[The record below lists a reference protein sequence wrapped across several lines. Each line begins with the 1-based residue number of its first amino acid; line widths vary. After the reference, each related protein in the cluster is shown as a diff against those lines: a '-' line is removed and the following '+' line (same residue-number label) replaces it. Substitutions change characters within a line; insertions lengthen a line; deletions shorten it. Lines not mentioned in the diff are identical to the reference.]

1 MTSRF
6 GNMTFEYDSD
16 NETTS
21 SEYQPATS
29 LEEFLSGTSSTNKKL
44 KTTRKPVN
52 KNTKD
57 TKDTKATK
65 DTKDTK
71 DTKTIKATKAIK
83 DTKANKTNA
92 NNLILSIYDRS
103 KSSNTSSKAKI
114 PKIINT
120 SKNTNTNTN
129 IDREMTSDF
138 QGFKPIWDKITNKS
152 KEDYLKNNGHQSV
165 SNNYANLMNFVLSC
179 GPHFSS
185 VINNKSKVLIS
196 SVASKDAIFLAETYL
211 FVLVKDHNQGKI
223 LYQFSKNGK
232 SSIQMYL
239 LDNLAKVLYKDSLNL
254 SKDIIYKIQIY
265 SQNRDIVIKFD
276 NSHERNQWIQLLS

>member
-21 SEYQPATS
+21 SEYQPASS

-44 KTTRKPVN
+44 KTTRKPAN
-52 KNTKD
+52 KT

-65 DTKDTK
+65 A
-71 DTKTIKATKAIK
+71 TKTTKATKAIK
-83 DTKANKTNA
+83 DTKTTKANTKTNA
-92 NNLILSIYDRS
+92 NNLILSIYDSDTDSS

>member
-21 SEYQPATS
+21 SEYQPASS

-44 KTTRKPVN
+44 KTTRKPAN
-52 KNTKD
+52 KT

-65 DTKDTK
+65 A
-71 DTKTIKATKAIK
+71 TKTTKATKAIK
-83 DTKANKTNA
+83 DTKTTKANTKTNA
-92 NNLILSIYDRS
+92 NNLILSIYDSDTDSS

-196 SVASKDAIFLAETYL
+196 SVASKDAIFIAETYL

>member
-52 KNTKD
+52 KT

-65 DTKDTK
+65 A
-71 DTKTIKATKAIK
+71 TKTTKATKAIK
-83 DTKANKTNA
+83 DTKTTKANTKTNA
-92 NNLILSIYDRS
+92 NNLILSIYDSDTDSS

-196 SVASKDAIFLAETYL
+196 SVASKDAIFIAETYL

-239 LDNLAKVLYKDSLNL
+239 LDNLAKILYKDNLNL

>member
-21 SEYQPATS
+21 SEYQPASS

-52 KNTKD
+52 KT

-65 DTKDTK
+65 A
-71 DTKTIKATKAIK
+71 TKTTKATKAIK
-83 DTKANKTNA
+83 DTKTTKANTKTNA
-92 NNLILSIYDRS
+92 NNLILSIYDSDTDSS

-120 SKNTNTNTN
+120 SKNINTNTN
-129 IDREMTSDF
+129 IDREITSDF

-239 LDNLAKVLYKDSLNL
+239 LDNLAKVLYKDNLNL

>member
-21 SEYQPATS
+21 SEYQPASS

-44 KTTRKPVN
+44 KTTRKPAN
-52 KNTKD
+52 KT

-65 DTKDTK
+65 A
-71 DTKTIKATKAIK
+71 TKTTKATKAIK
-83 DTKANKTNA
+83 DTKTTKANTKTNA
-92 NNLILSIYDRS
+92 NNLILSIYDSDTDSS

-129 IDREMTSDF
+129 IDREITSDF

-239 LDNLAKVLYKDSLNL
+239 LDNLAKVLYKDNLNL

>member
-21 SEYQPATS
+21 SEYQPASS

-52 KNTKD
+52 KT

-65 DTKDTK
+65 A
-71 DTKTIKATKAIK
+71 TKTTKATKAIK
-83 DTKANKTNA
+83 DTKTTKANTKTNA
-92 NNLILSIYDRS
+92 NNLILSIYDSDTDSS

-129 IDREMTSDF
+129 IDREITSDF

-239 LDNLAKVLYKDSLNL
+239 LDNLAKVLYKDNLNL

>member
-21 SEYQPATS
+21 SEYQPASS

-44 KTTRKPVN
+44 KTTRKPAN
-52 KNTKD
+52 KT

-65 DTKDTK
+65 A
-71 DTKTIKATKAIK
+71 TKTTKATKAIK
-83 DTKANKTNA
+83 DTKTTKANTKTNA
-92 NNLILSIYDRS
+92 NNLILSIYDSDTDSS

-114 PKIINT
+114 PKIVNT
-120 SKNTNTNTN
+120 GKNTNTNTN
-129 IDREMTSDF
+129 IDREITSDF
-138 QGFKPIWDKITNKS
+138 QGFTPIWDKITNKS

-196 SVASKDAIFLAETYL
+196 SVASKDAIFIAETYL

-239 LDNLAKVLYKDSLNL
+239 LDNLAKILYKDNLNL

>member
-21 SEYQPATS
+21 SEYQPASS

-44 KTTRKPVN
+44 KTTRKPAN
-52 KNTKD
+52 KT

-65 DTKDTK
+65 A
-71 DTKTIKATKAIK
+71 TKTTKATKAIK
-83 DTKANKTNA
+83 DTKTTKANTKTNA
-92 NNLILSIYDRS
+92 NNLILSIYDSDTDSS

-138 QGFKPIWDKITNKS
+138 QGFTPIWDKITNKS

-196 SVASKDAIFLAETYL
+196 SVASKDAIFIAETYL

-239 LDNLAKVLYKDSLNL
+239 LDNLAKILYKDNLNL

>member
-52 KNTKD
+52 KT

-65 DTKDTK
+65 A
-71 DTKTIKATKAIK
+71 TKTTKATKAIK
-83 DTKANKTNA
+83 DTKTTKANTKTNA
-92 NNLILSIYDRS
+92 NNLILSIYDSDTDSS

>member
-21 SEYQPATS
+21 SEYQPASS

-44 KTTRKPVN
+44 KTTRKPLN
-52 KNTKD
+52 KT

-65 DTKDTK
+65 A
-71 DTKTIKATKAIK
+71 TKTTKATKAIK
-83 DTKANKTNA
+83 DTKTTKANTKTNA
-92 NNLILSIYDRS
+92 NNLILSIYDSDTDSS

-120 SKNTNTNTN
+120 SKNTNTN
-129 IDREMTSDF
+129 IDKEMTSDF

-239 LDNLAKVLYKDSLNL
+239 LDNLAKVLYKDNLNL

>member
-1 MTSRF
+1 
-6 GNMTFEYDSD
+6 MTFEYDSD

-21 SEYQPATS
+21 SEYQPASS

-44 KTTRKPVN
+44 KTTRKPAN
-52 KNTKD
+52 KT

-65 DTKDTK
+65 A
-71 DTKTIKATKAIK
+71 TKTTKATKAIK
-83 DTKANKTNA
+83 DTKTTKANTKTNA
-92 NNLILSIYDRS
+92 NNLILSIYDSDTDSS

-129 IDREMTSDF
+129 IDREITSDF
-138 QGFKPIWDKITNKS
+138 QGFTPIWDKITNKS

>member
-21 SEYQPATS
+21 SEYQPASS

-44 KTTRKPVN
+44 KTTRKPAN
-52 KNTKD
+52 KT

-65 DTKDTK
+65 A
-71 DTKTIKATKAIK
+71 TKTTKATKAIK
-83 DTKANKTNA
+83 DTKTTKANTKTNA
-92 NNLILSIYDRS
+92 NNLILSIYDSDTDSS

-129 IDREMTSDF
+129 IDREITSDF
-138 QGFKPIWDKITNKS
+138 QGFTPIWDKITNKS

-239 LDNLAKVLYKDSLNL
+239 LDNLAKILYKDNLNL

>member
-21 SEYQPATS
+21 SEYQPASS

-44 KTTRKPVN
+44 KTTRKPAN
-52 KNTKD
+52 KTN
-57 TKDTKATK
+57 KDTKATK
-65 DTKDTK
+65 TK
-71 DTKTIKATKAIK
+71 DTKTK
-83 DTKANKTNA
+83 DTKTTKDNKTNA
-92 NNLILSIYDRS
+92 NNLTLSIYDSDTDSS
-103 KSSNTSSKAKI
+103 KSSGTTAKTRI
-114 PKIINT
+114 PKTI
-120 SKNTNTNTN
+120 NTNTN
-129 IDREMTSDF
+129 IDREITSDF
-138 QGFKPIWDKITNKS
+138 QGFKPIWDKITNKT
-152 KEDYLKNNGHQSV
+152 KEEYLKNNSHQSV

-185 VINNKSKVLIS
+185 VINNKSKVLLS
-196 SVASKDAIFLAETYL
+196 SVASKEAIFLDETYL
-211 FVLVKDHNQGKI
+211 FVLVKDHSQNKI

-239 LDNLAKVLYKDSLNL
+239 LDNLAKILYKDNLNL
-254 SKDIIYKIQIY
+254 SKDIVYKIQIY